1 MLTERRSVDPTG
13 TNLPAVGEYNQ
24 AVVLDAIR
32 RRPEGITRSE
42 LAGLTALSGMT
53 VTNVCRRLLDAGLV
67 EEHGTRIA
75 GPGKPAAL
83 IKLNPS
89 GGFAVGVHIDP
100 AAVTYVLVDLSGS
113 VRDHSRTG
121 TPTAGE
127 PTAVISEMAEAI
139 ENLVERSGVDRSR
152 ILGIG
157 IASPGPIDAAGGIV
171 LNPPMMPNWHLVPLR
186 RALAEATGLPTLLE
200 KDTTA
205 AVVAELWFAEPGRS
219 RDFAFMYYGTGLGT
233 GIAVSGEVVR
243 GIGSNAGDAGHI
255 TVDPGGPVCTC
266 GRRGCV
272 GYITVPRALV
282 ERAVLDGVLT
292 AEEAGNL
299 DDMHDVSEA
308 FSRLAVLG
316 GSGEAR
322 VEAIMVDTARALARA
337 IVVIVNLLDINEVI
351 FGGPFWHPIA
361 AALLGELPDAVWS
374 DPALVPPHPVRLSQ
388 STIPVDVAA
397 VGAATLVLDNTF
409 SPKPSALLLTAS

>member
-1 MLTERRSVDPTG
+1 MDPTG

-67 EEHGTRIA
+67 EEHGTRVG
-75 GPGKPAAL
+75 GPGKPAAVL
-83 IKLNPS
+83 RLNPS

-100 AAVTYVLVDLSGS
+100 AAITYVLVDLSGS

-127 PTAVISEMAEAI
+127 PAAVISEMAEAI
-139 ENLVERSGVDRSR
+139 EGLIERSLVDRSR

-157 IASPGPIDAAGGIV
+157 IASPGPVDVENGIV

-186 RALAEATGLPTLLE
+186 RALGEATGLPVLLE

-205 AVVAELWFAEPGRS
+205 AVVAELWFAEPGSS

-255 TVDPGGPVCTC
+255 TVDPHGAVCTC

-282 ERAVLDGVLT
+282 ERAVLDGLLT
-292 AEEAGNL
+292 ADEAGDP
-299 DDMHDVSEA
+299 DDMGDVSAA
-308 FSRLAVLG
+308 FHRLAALDAAG
-316 GSGEAR
+316 DPRAR
-322 VEAIMVDTARALARA
+322 AIMVDTARSLARA
-337 IVVIVNLLDINEVI
+337 IVVVVNLLDIDEVI
-351 FGGPFWHPIA
+351 FGGPFWNPIA
-361 AALLGELPDAVWS
+361 TSLLAELPEAVWS
-374 DPALVPPHPVRLSQ
+374 DPALVPPHPVRLVQ
-388 STIPVDVAA
+388 SDIAVDVAA
-397 VGAATLVLDNTF
+397 VGAATLVLDTTF
-409 SPKPSALLLTAS
+409 SPRPSALLLAAD

>member
-1 MLTERRSVDPTG
+1 MDRTG

-53 VTNVCRRLLDAGLV
+53 VTKVCRRLLDAGLV
-67 EEHGTRIA
+67 EEHGTRIT
-75 GPGKPAAL
+75 GPGKPAAVV
-83 IKLNPS
+83 KLNPS

-100 AAVTYVLVDLSGS
+100 AAVTYVLVDLSGK

-121 TPTAGE
+121 TPTAGD
-127 PTAVISEMAEAI
+127 PRAVISEMADA
-139 ENLVERSGVDRSR
+139 VEVLIDRSGVDRTR

-157 IASPGPIDAAGGIV
+157 IASPGPVNVDDGIV

-186 RALAEATGLPTLLE
+186 RALGEATGLPVLLE

-205 AVVAELWFAEPGRS
+205 AVVAELWFAEPGSS

-243 GIGSNAGDAGHI
+243 GISSNAGDAGHI
-255 TVDPGGPVCTC
+255 TVDPTGPVCTC

-292 AEEAGNL
+292 AAEAGSL
-299 DDMHDVSEA
+299 EDMDDVDAA
-308 FSRLAVLG
+308 FTRLATLG
-316 GSGEAR
+316 AR
-322 VEAIMVDTARALARA
+322 GDERVGIIIDDTARALARS
-337 IVVIVNLLDINEVI
+337 IVVIVNLLDIDEVI
-351 FGGPFWHPIA
+351 FGGPFWGPVSA
-361 AALLGELPDAVWS
+361 AILAALPDAVRS
-374 DPALVPPHPVRLSQ
+374 DPALIAEHPVRFVQ

-397 VGAATLVLDNTF
+397 VGAATLVLDNAF
-409 SPKPSALLLTAS
+409 SPRPSALLLTAD

>member
-1 MLTERRSVDPTG
+1 
-13 TNLPAVGEYNQ
+13 
-24 AVVLDAIR
+24 VVLDAIR

-53 VTNVCRRLLDAGLV
+53 VTKVCRRLLDAGLV

-75 GPGKPAAL
+75 GPGKPAAVL
-83 IKLNPS
+83 KLNPS

-113 VRDHSRTG
+113 VRDHARTG

-127 PTAVISEMAEAI
+127 PRAVISEMAAAI
-139 ENLVERSGVDRSR
+139 EQLIDRSLVDRSR

-157 IASPGPIDAAGGIV
+157 IASPGPVDVEDGVV

-186 RALAEATGLPTLLE
+186 RALGEATGLPVLLE

-205 AVVAELWFAEPGRS
+205 AVVAELWFAQPGSS

-255 TVDPGGPVCTC
+255 IVDPEGPVCTC

-282 ERAVLDGVLT
+282 ERAVLDGALT
-292 AEEAGNL
+292 AEDAGDL
-299 DDMHDVSEA
+299 DDMGDVAAA
-308 FSRLAVLG
+308 FARLAELNA
-316 GSGEAR
+316 SGDPLVR
-322 VEAIMVDTARALARA
+322 AILVDTAHALARA
-337 IVVIVNLLDINEVI
+337 IVIIVNLLDIDEVI
-351 FGGPFWHPIA
+351 FGGPFWNPISA
-361 AALLGELPDAVWS
+361 AILAELPAAVLS
-374 DPALVPPHPVRLSQ
+374 DPALVPPHPVRFVQ
-388 STIPVDVAA
+388 SAIPVDVAA

-409 SPKPSALLLTAS
+409 SPRPSALLLAAE